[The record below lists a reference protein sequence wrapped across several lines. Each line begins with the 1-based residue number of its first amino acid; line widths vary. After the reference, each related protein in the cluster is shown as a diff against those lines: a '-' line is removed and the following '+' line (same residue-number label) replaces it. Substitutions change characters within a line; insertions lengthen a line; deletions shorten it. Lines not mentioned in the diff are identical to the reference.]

1 MYTYIILYGYDRIKL
16 FKNQRCVVMKSLYL
30 TDLDGTLLNRESTL
44 SKRSSDIINTF
55 IKKGGLFSYATARS
69 FNSSSKVTTGLDIAL
84 PVIVYN
90 GGFIYDTIQ
99 KKFVH
104 KTIFNKS
111 EILKLIEITRKSGL
125 TPLVYTLINNE
136 EKILWNNSS
145 VLSNGFK
152 YYLSNRVNDKRLTPV
167 DSLEK
172 SFSGDIFYMT
182 FIENYNDL
190 YPVYANIKNDID
202 FNIVFQQEIYRQEYW
217 CEIMPKTASK
227 ANAALKLKNLL
238 DCDELIVFGDSL
250 NDIPMFKIADKS
262 FSVKNAN
269 DKLKQIS
276 TDVIGYNYDD
286 SVALKLIELEKDK
299 FFD

>member
-1 MYTYIILYGYDRIKL
+1 
-16 FKNQRCVVMKSLYL
+16 MKSLYL

-44 SKRSSDIINTF
+44 SKYSSDIINTF

-69 FNSSSKVTTGLDIAL
+69 FNSSSKVTTGLNIIL

-125 TPLVYTLINNE
+125 TPLVYTLINDE

-190 YPVYANIKNDID
+190 YPLYSNIKNDID

-227 ANAALKLKNLL
+227 ANAALKLKDLL
-238 DCDELIVFGDSL
+238 NCDELIVFGDSL
-250 NDIPMFKIADKS
+250 NDIPMFKVADKS
-262 FSVKNAN
+262 FAVKNAN

-276 TDVIGYNYDD
+276 TDIIGYNYDD
-286 SVALKLIELEKDK
+286 SVALKLLELEKYK